1 MSRSLALPNSFSL
14 TMTNN
19 SSSTFTFSLFN
30 LGGGAGT
37 LQTPITSQQPLN
49 TILNLDVS
57 AFVDTSGNC
66 IQLTDIVLYTLTPS
80 FALLGTITLAIGQ
93 NILTSQISLNPVV
106 GTNGLTGVFQMSY
119 SSASSNQIIN
129 VSVGSANAEFFRM
142 TQFPGPAVINEP
154 FQTSIATFVTTNPLV
169 KLGGTIP
176 FNEILNSE
184 TGNAYKV
191 DGVDVISN
199 NSEQI
204 LQVLTYGFR
213 DANGTRV
220 RISTA
225 KTVDIYQPQSKS
237 LQNTE
242 TIGFII
248 DYETLFTYP
257 VLSYTFARMTF
268 NYVRAQ
274 VSLMKEFNLAL
285 AQEFVYE
292 SDKLYKELQ
301 LTDGKRYILYQ

>member
-19 SSSTFTFSLFN
+19 SSSTFTFNLFN

-37 LQTPITSQQPLN
+37 LQTPITSQQTLN
-49 TILNLDVS
+49 TILKLGVS
-57 AFVDTSGNC
+57 SFVDISGNC
-66 IQLTDIVLYTLTPS
+66 LQQTT
-80 FALLGTITLAIGQ
+80 FELLNSTFNLLATSTLAIGQ
-93 NILTSQISLNPVV
+93 NILLCASGLNPVV
-106 GTNGLTGVFQMSY
+106 GTNGLSGIFDVSY
-119 SSASSNQIIN
+119 SLPNFYQTIN
-129 VSVGSANAEFFRM
+129 VAVGSANASYLRIFA
-142 TQFPGPAVINEP
+142 TPGPAAILVP

-169 KLGGTIP
+169 TLGGTIP

-204 LQVLTYGFR
+204 LQILTYGFR
-213 DANGTRV
+213 DANGNRV

-257 VLSYTFARMTF
+257 VLSYTFVRMTF

>member
-49 TILNLDVS
+49 TILNQAITTIS
-57 AFVDTSGNC
+57 NNAGNC
-66 IQLTDIVLYTLTPS
+66 IQFTTFELLDSSFNLLATTNVLAGQS
-80 FALLGTITLAIGQ
+80 FLSCQSG
-93 NILTSQISLNPVV
+93 LNPVV
-106 GTNGLTGVFQMSY
+106 GTNGLTGAFQVSF
-119 SSASSNQIIN
+119 AQNTN
-129 VSVGSANAEFFRM
+129 KFANFSVGSANAAYLRIFA
-142 TQFPGPAVINEP
+142 TPGPAVIFVP
-154 FQTSIATFVTTNPLV
+154 FQTTISTFVTTNPLV
-169 KLGGTIP
+169 TLGGTIP

-191 DGVDVISN
+191 DGVDVITN
-199 NSEQI
+199 NSDQT

-213 DANGTRV
+213 DANGSRV

-257 VLSYTFARMTF
+257 VLSYTFVRMTF